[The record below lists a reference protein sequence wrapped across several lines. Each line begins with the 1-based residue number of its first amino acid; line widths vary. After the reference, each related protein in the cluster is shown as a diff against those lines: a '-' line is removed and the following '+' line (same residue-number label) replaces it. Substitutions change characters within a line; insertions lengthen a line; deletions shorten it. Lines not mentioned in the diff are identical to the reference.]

1 MLYYVLSERITLSH
15 DMRAL
20 LYIGIV
26 NSTKEYVNAAVK
38 NDTEKTVA
46 GAVYRI
52 IDNGDTVYIDF
63 LWVSGELRGQGIGEK
78 LINYMKEK
86 AAALNCRRIQFYT
99 VAYQAPGFYRKMGFT
114 LTGTS
119 PWENT
124 TQFDYELA
132 VN

>member
-1 MLYYVLSERITLSH
+1 MTL
-15 DMRAL
+15 
-20 LYIGIV
+20 
-26 NSTKEYVNAAVK
+26 K
-38 NDTEKTVA
+38 KTVA

-78 LINYMKEK
+78 LINCMKEK
-86 AAALNCRRIQFYT
+86 AAALNCRRIQLYT

-124 TQFDYELA
+124 PRFDYELA